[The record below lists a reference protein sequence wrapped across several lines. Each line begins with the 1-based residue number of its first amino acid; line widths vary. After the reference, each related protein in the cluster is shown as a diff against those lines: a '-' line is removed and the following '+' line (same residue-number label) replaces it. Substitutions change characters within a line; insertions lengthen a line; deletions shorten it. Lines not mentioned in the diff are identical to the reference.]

1 MDSVWVV
8 VICSSEEVGS
18 LWRLLAVLLHL
29 GNLEYSW
36 DEDENS
42 HVQLISPQVRPL
54 TTGQAGRPTF
64 SPPIYLVR
72 RAAGHDA
79 MKTTMLPLLQVELSV
94 IAEMMGTTPLELS
107 KGICSRSTSSARGST
122 LCIPLTL
129 EQTRNNVQVGREGHA
144 RTLVLAR
151 LWVADWKCACW

>member
-1 MDSVWVV
+1 MV

-54 TTGQAGRPTF
+54 TTGQAGRQADILPT
-64 SPPIYLVR
+64 
-72 RAAGHDA
+72 H
-79 MKTTMLPLLQVELSV
+79 LSRPESCG
-94 IAEMMGTTPLELS
+94 A
-107 KGICSRSTSSARGST
+107 
-122 LCIPLTL
+122 
-129 EQTRNNVQVGREGHA
+129 
-144 RTLVLAR
+144 
-151 LWVADWKCACW
+151 